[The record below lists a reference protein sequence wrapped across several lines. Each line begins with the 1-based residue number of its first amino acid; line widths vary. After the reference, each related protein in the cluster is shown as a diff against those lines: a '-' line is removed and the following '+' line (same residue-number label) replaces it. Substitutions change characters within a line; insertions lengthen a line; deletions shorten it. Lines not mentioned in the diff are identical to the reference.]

1 MKVLAVGAAGA
12 SAGLVTRALSAKG
25 VEVRGLVH
33 SAQREAVARVAG
45 CPAPPARRTRRRPR
59 RARRGRGSG
68 LADILPLGSSALAN
82 PDIVTRLRAGAELN
96 SPDPSTF
103 YGGDARGY
111 TDYPALAA

>member
-1 MKVLAVGAAGA
+1 MGSLYRYLVAELAELGLAYLHLFYFADEALLADLRGAWPGTLLLLRAG
-12 SAGLVTRALSAKG
+12 RAVDLDALG
-25 VEVRGLVH
+25 AHVE
-33 SAQREAVARVAG
+33 
-45 CPAPPARRTRRRPR
+45 
-59 RARRGRGSG
+59 SG

-82 PDIVTRLRAGAELN
+82 PDIVTRLRAGAALN